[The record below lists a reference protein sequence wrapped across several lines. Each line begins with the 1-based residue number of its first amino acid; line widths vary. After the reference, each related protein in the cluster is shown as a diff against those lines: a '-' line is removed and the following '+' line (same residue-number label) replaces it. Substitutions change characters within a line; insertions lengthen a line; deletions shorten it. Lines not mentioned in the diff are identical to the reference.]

1 MRALLIQSPAASP
14 WVPRR
19 QWEPPSVAMA
29 TIAAQID
36 NHDVRVADAVVW
48 RKQTVPRFLELLRD
62 FKPDVVGFT
71 SMTFQYDTTVGLAY
85 LAKKFDSRIRTVL
98 GGYHATLFSETIAT
112 SPDAAWWDFIVRG
125 EGDFAFGELLDSI
138 EAHGKGMENIQGLS
152 YKEEGYFRHNPA
164 RPLED
169 LNRIRIPARDKR
181 LFKGFHMYFRR
192 ADVIETSRGCLHMC
206 NFCSIHEMYGR
217 SFRLFPLDRVL
228 ADIEDAYS
236 RGARHIFC
244 TDDNITLDMD
254 RFEQLCDG
262 VSGLKLKNV
271 MFTTQASPIGFAHRP
286 DLSRKM
292 VQAGFVS
299 IFLGIENGSAKNL
312 RSMNKPNTLDTIR
325 RGVAALQ
332 KESIIVIAGIING
345 LPDDDP
351 ESIRENY
358 QFIKDMGIT
367 SVMDQIMTPYPK
379 TPLREEMITDNRVA
393 NLTDFRWYDGYFSN
407 VRTHRLSPGELNFV
421 RWKIRREVIGMWRA
435 TKGDWKFFK
444 GYTYLWEFGLRHI
457 VWLNERLLEL
467 LFGIEGRYK
476 LQMRQFLQ
484 LNDFGIEIP
493 GRQRVETYHPLYA
506 NNTDPYQD
514 TRWSLLKQRLP
525 FPWRKSLAG
534 DTGEAQHP
542 SVHEADRRGIAQIL
556 ARREIDPKT
565 EDDPAEK

>member
-1 MRALLIQSPAASP
+1 MRALLVQSPATSP

-29 TIAAQID
+29 TIAGQID
-36 NHDVRVADAVVW
+36 HHDVRVADMVVW
-48 RKQTVPRFLELLRD
+48 RKQAVPRFLQVLRE

-71 SMTFQYDTTVGLAY
+71 SMTFQYDTTVGFAY
-85 LAKKFDSRIRTVL
+85 LTKQFDSRIRTVL
-98 GGYHATLFSETIAT
+98 GGYHATLFSESIAAG
-112 SPDAAWWDFIVRG
+112 SDAKFWDFLMRG

-138 EAHGKGMENIQGLS
+138 EADGKGMDSILGLS
-152 YKEEGYFRHNPA
+152 YKEEDRFRHNPA

-169 LNRIRIPARDKR
+169 LDKIRIPARDKR
-181 LFKGFHMYFRR
+181 LAKGFHMYFRR
-192 ADVIETSRGCLHMC
+192 ADVIETSRGCLHLC
-206 NFCSIHEMYGR
+206 NFCSIREMYGR

-244 TDDNITLDMD
+244 TDDNITLDMG

-262 VSGLKLKNV
+262 VIRLKLKNLI
-271 MFTTQASPIGFAHRP
+271 FTTQASPIGFAHRP
-286 DLSRKM
+286 DVARKM
-292 VQAGFVS
+292 AEAGFVS
-299 IFLGIENGSAKNL
+299 IFLGIENVSVKNL
-312 RSMNKPNTLDTIR
+312 KTMQKPNTLDTIQ

-332 KESIIVIAGIING
+332 KEDIIVIAGIING

-358 QFIKDMGIT
+358 QFIKKMGIS

-379 TPLREEMITDNRVA
+379 TPLRDEMLADDRIA
-393 NLTDFRWYDGYFSN
+393 NLSDFRWYDGYFSN
-407 VRTHRLSPGELNFV
+407 VRTHQLTPAELNFV

-435 TKGDWKFFK
+435 TKADWKFFK
-444 GYTYLWEFGLRHI
+444 GYTYVWEFGFRHL

-467 LFGIEGRYK
+467 VFGIEGRYK

-493 GRQRVETYHPLYA
+493 GRQRADTYHPVYGSHA
-506 NNTDPYQD
+506 DPYRD
-514 TRWSLLKQRLP
+514 TRWTLLKQRLP
-525 FPWRKSLAG
+525 FQWRKRLTAGPESADSASVGTAKPLA
-534 DTGEAQHP
+534 
-542 SVHEADRRGIAQIL
+542 
-556 ARREIDPKT
+556 
-565 EDDPAEK
+565 